1 MVGGPDEKSSG
12 SPIFFGAPPP
22 NIEKLFGA
30 PLAKV
35 KMFRGPPSTL
45 SRQSHITLINE
56 IQIYRLL
63 TGISD
68 MKITWFYSTASAFDA
83 TDQELSDS
91 TDLPYGKPA
100 PNFHVHF
107 FYT

>member
-1 MVGGPDEKSSG
+1 
-12 SPIFFGAPPP
+12 
-22 NIEKLFGA
+22 
-30 PLAKV
+30 
-35 KMFRGPPSTL
+35 
-45 SRQSHITLINE
+45 
-56 IQIYRLL
+56 
-63 TGISD
+63 

-107 FYT
+107 FTLNKHIIPKTAQVCLDQILGSMKYHVCK